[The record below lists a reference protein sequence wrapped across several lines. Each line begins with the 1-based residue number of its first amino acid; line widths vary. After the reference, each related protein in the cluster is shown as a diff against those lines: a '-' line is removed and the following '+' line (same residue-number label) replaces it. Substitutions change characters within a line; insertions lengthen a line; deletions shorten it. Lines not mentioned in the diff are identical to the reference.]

1 MQINYCDLCNTPL
14 KEGSYYMLYISEPVN
29 QNNTNYNETENF
41 YNYLNQVRKEIKEI
55 CPKCK
60 DIFDR
65 MFALRLQRLSELT
78 DEINLTYNLQ
88 SKSNPKER
96 KNGKEKK

>member
-14 KEGSYYMLYISEPVN
+14 KEGNYYVLYISEPVN
-29 QNNTNYNETENF
+29 TNTNYNETENF
-41 YNYLNQVRKEIKEI
+41 YNYLNRIRKDMQEI

-65 MFALRLQRLSELT
+65 MFELRLQRLPELT
-78 DEINLTYNLQ
+78 DEINLTYKLK
-88 SKSNPKER
+88 SKSNPKEI